1 MEVSSSNRMGGRS
14 GSTASFQR
22 TIVEY
27 KEHEDNENYEEN
39 KTSNGLC
46 QANVDTHLKS

>member
-1 MEVSSSNRMGGRS
+1 MEVSCASNRMGVRS

-27 KEHEDNENYEEN
+27 KEHEDNENYEEHPLASV
-39 KTSNGLC
+39 KQTS
-46 QANVDTHLKS
+46 TRT